1 MTAEQYLAWEREQP
15 ARHEY
20 FRGDVFAMAG
30 GTPRH
35 NALGAAVTIELGGAL
50 RGMPCRILSA
60 DQRII
65 AGEQDHYVYA
75 DVSVVCG
82 ELELHPGTADVLR
95 NPSVVVEVLSKSTEA
110 YDRGLKWEAYR
121 RIPSVQD
128 YLLLSQG
135 APHVEHYR
143 RDPAGEWRYRVAE
156 AGGSVTLSNSAT
168 LDVDAIYAGVFDVAG
183 E

>member
-1 MTAEQYLAWEREQP
+1 MTAEQYLVWEREQP
-15 ARHEY
+15 ERHEY
-20 FRGDVFAMAG
+20 YRGDVFAMAG

-35 NALGAAVTIELGGAL
+35 NALDAAVTIELGGAPK
-50 RGMPCRILSA
+50 GTPCRILSA

-82 ELELHPGTADVLR
+82 ELELHPGTVDVLS
-95 NPSVVVEVLSKSTEA
+95 NPHIVVEVLLKSTEA

-128 YLLLSQG
+128 YLLVPG
-135 APHVEHYR
+135 HMDVCRAPRMALRPLLRGRRYR
-143 RDPAGEWRYRVAE
+143 RYRRKLGRASPAAAARRR
-156 AGGSVTLSNSAT
+156 
-168 LDVDAIYAGVFDVAG
+168 DVYSRR
-183 E
+183 